1 MIPKIIHYCWFGHAS
16 KSELV
21 EKCIKSWKKCCPDY
35 EIKEWNEDNFD
46 YTQCQYAADAYKE
59 KKWGFV
65 SDFIRLKLI
74 YDYGGIYLD
83 TDVELLKSLDP
94 LLSMKAVL
102 GFENTQY
109 VNTGLIIMAE
119 AHNTIIKSMYEIYNS
134 QSFYNQDGS
143 LNLVP
148 SPEYNTKVLVQ
159 LGLQQNNTQQI
170 ISDGISQIT
179 IFPTEYFCPK
189 DFRTGALIISSN
201 TFAIHH
207 FAGSWLNSNQ
217 KKSIELRR
225 YIFSKCKNPQITE
238 IIYKIVCK
246 FRNIHQKISTQG
258 LRSALLYYIKKYIF
272 HIHH

>member
-16 KSELV
+16 KPELV
-21 EKCIKSWKKCCPDY
+21 EKCIKSWKKYCPDY

-65 SDFIRLKLI
+65 PDFIRLKLI

-94 LLSMKAVL
+94 LLNMKAVL
-102 GFENTQY
+102 GFESTQY
-109 VNTGLIIMAE
+109 VNTGLITMAE
-119 AHNTIIKSMYEIYNS
+119 AHNSIIKTMYELYYT

-143 LNLVP
+143 LNLIA
-148 SPEYNTKVLVQ
+148 SPKYNTKILVQ
-159 LGLQQNNTQQI
+159 YGLQPNNTKQT

-189 DFRTGALIISSN
+189 NFDTGALKISPN
-201 TFAIHH
+201 TFAVHH
-207 FAGSWLNSNQ
+207 FAGSWLSPSQ
-217 KKSIELRR
+217 KKANELRK
-225 YIFSKCKNPQITE
+225 YIFSKCKNRKNAEKIYE
-238 IIYKIVCK
+238 IICKIQNVY
-246 FRNIHQKISTQG
+246 QKISNQG
-258 LRSALLYYIKKYIF
+258 LSSALMYYIKKYIF
-272 HIHH
+272 HIDT